1 MVRDSIGLKEDNSKK
16 SICHHKNFNKRD
28 NQPENLEMMTWD
40 CHKKIHG
47 QLSSK
52 NMKELWKNKEYLKW
66 RNSDEYRKQQ
76 SIIIKESWKKPGI
89 REAHM
94 NGVEKRLVNE
104 GRRYPLQFEKW
115 NNSNDNLEHLKKM
128 SKDKKINKIRQEKT
142 LSFWK
147 SERGEEC
154 RKKLIERN
162 HKRWHEDRN
171 IIKENCIFCCP
182 DNHSVVSVETTDKF
196 EFVYDITV
204 EKYHNFAVSA
214 GIFVHNCHS
223 GSMTKDV
230 VRNIAMPKEMVE
242 KMNGKN
248 LKKRKFGMKKDTAKS
263 EQRHILLSGCKDNQ
277 TSSEALISGVRQG
290 AMTYNFLKES
300 TKPARSWREIHNSM
314 VANLKSGGWS
324 QDPVLSGAD
333 DLQDRIVLGNERGS
347 TCTAKDKEDMYF

>member
-1 MVRDSIGLKEDNSKK
+1 MPNWLIVLSVMVGMAGFIYFLKKRRKDDDDQETTVVNNTPEEETMKKFALIVGINHYSTPGMDLAGCVNDANNVKQFLLECCGFEEGGIKMLLDEQATKKNILGHLEWLVSKGV
-16 SICHHKNFNKRD
+16 D
-28 NQPENLEMMTWD
+28 
-40 CHKKIHG
+40 
-47 QLSSK
+47 
-52 NMKELWKNKEYLKW
+52 
-66 RNSDEYRKQQ
+66 
-76 SIIIKESWKKPGI
+76 
-89 REAHM
+89 
-94 NGVEKRLVNE
+94 GVELVYYHSGHGSQVFDE
-104 GRRYPLQFEKW
+104 SGDEADQLDEILIPHDHDW
-115 NNSNDNLEHLKKM
+115 NDPFLDDYLAKIF
-128 SKDKKINKIRQEKT
+128 SKLPAGAF
-142 LSFWK
+142 LSMI
-147 SERGEEC
+147 G
-154 RKKLIERN
+154 
-162 HKRWHEDRN
+162 D
-171 IIKENCIFCCP
+171 
-182 DNHSVVSVETTDKF
+182 T
-196 EFVYDITV
+196 
-204 EKYHNFAVSA
+204 
-214 GIFVHNCHS
+214 CHS